1 MDAHIIQE
9 IQREGAEALLNV
21 GVSVPLKE
29 FRLPFKKKPVRLRV
43 TMKRPYMS
51 GQLSIARTYLS
62 MGVTSTQM
70 EAFTKEEEMK
80 FIVEHSKAISRI
92 IAYTICQSYVSRH
105 LFVGLVAWF
114 IRNFVEDRYMMVAF
128 RTFIRLMGTKS
139 FTTIIRS
146 VEISNPMKLR
156 LSQKRKG
163 S

>member
-1 MDAHIIQE
+1 MDESVVRRIQK
-9 IQREGAEALLNV
+9 EGAEALLNA

-51 GQLSIARTYLS
+51 GQLRIARTYLS
-62 MGVTSTQM
+62 MGVTSNQM
-70 EAFTKEEEMK
+70 DTFTKEEEMR

-92 IAYTICQSYVSRH
+92 IAYTICQGYVSRH
-105 LFVGLVAWF
+105 WF
-114 IRNFVEDRYMMVAF
+114 IRNFVEDRYMQVAF

-139 FTTIIRS
+139 FTSIIRS
-146 VEISNPMKLR
+146 VEMSNPMKLR